1 MYRDRTLMI
10 NKFIDESVANS
21 IISIILYLRNESPR
35 EKLSIYF
42 NVPGGLLRPSL
53 AIYDLL
59 QNTKKNCEIE
69 TVNLALC
76 GGFSSLLCAAGTKG
90 MRHAFPNSRF
100 ILQRIGIDKA
110 FRGQATDI
118 ALEVKNVKAA
128 NDRMELE
135 LAALTG
141 QEPEKIAKDMQR
153 DMYLVADE
161 AVQYGLIDSV
171 LLPSPRKRSARGGPT
186 DLGTFEGE
194 DAQRYQNQPTDDSP
208 QNPQQGP
215 PPGNQ
220 GGKTGDDGPEIA
232 KG

>member
-10 NKFIDESVANS
+10 NRYIDESYANS

-42 NVPGGLLRPSL
+42 NVPGGQLRPSL

-59 QNTKKNCEIE
+59 QNTKQKCEIE

-90 MRHAFPNSRF
+90 KRHAFPNARF
-100 ILQRIGIDKA
+100 ILQRIGMDKA
-110 FRGQATDI
+110 FQGQARDI

-141 QEPEKIAKDMQR
+141 QDPQKILKDMQR

-171 LLPSPRKRSARGGPT
+171 LLPSDRKRAARGGPT

-194 DAQRYQNQPTDDSP
+194 DKQRYQNQPTDDSP
-208 QNPQQGP
+208 PGSQQRP

-220 GGKTGDDGPEIA
+220 GGNNDDGPEIL